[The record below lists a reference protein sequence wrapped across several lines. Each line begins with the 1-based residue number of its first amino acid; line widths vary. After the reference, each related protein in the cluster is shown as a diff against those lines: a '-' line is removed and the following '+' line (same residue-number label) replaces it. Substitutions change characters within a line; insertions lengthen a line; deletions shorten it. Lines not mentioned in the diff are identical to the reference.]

1 MKERPASVP
10 WLALLLLLAL
20 LPTACLAAGDAQT
33 QSLLE
38 ALDLGAWQAQAPEL
52 PLRELLERFSSGDF
66 SIDLDGLRD
75 AAVQSLLQEVRFS
88 LPLLLRVCALSLLM
102 SVLSRLRLS
111 LVGEDVA
118 RVCELVLFLC
128 ATLPLAVDFMR
139 LVAKGEA
146 CIGALNGI
154 AQSVLPTM
162 LALLAALGGGST
174 VTAMQP
180 MVLGAGAL
188 STSLLQNLLLPLV
201 RMTAVLVL
209 VSAMTGENRFSNLVA
224 CLRSLCHWALGA
236 CFTAFLG
243 LLTVKG
249 LAAGAVDSVAVR
261 TAKYTVDNLVPVVGG
276 LFKDS
281 VDTLVG
287 CALVVKNAIGLAGL
301 LSLLLCLLSPAA
313 SVLTVLLGYRLCAA
327 LLQPLGEN
335 RLLGALNGFAA
346 TLSTL
351 LLCMLVALAVFFV
364 FVTVLMSS
372 GIRL

>member
-1 MKERPASVP
+1 M
-10 WLALLLLLAL
+10 
-20 LPTACLAAGDAQT
+20 
-33 QSLLE
+33 
-38 ALDLGAWQAQAPEL
+38 
-52 PLRELLERFSSGDF
+52 
-66 SIDLDGLRD
+66 
-75 AAVQSLLQEVRFS
+75 
-88 LPLLLRVCALSLLM
+88 
-102 SVLSRLRLS
+102 
-111 LVGEDVA
+111 
-118 RVCELVLFLC
+118 
-128 ATLPLAVDFMR
+128 
-139 LVAKGEA
+139 
-146 CIGALNGI
+146 
-154 AQSVLPTM
+154 
-162 LALLAALGGGST
+162 
-174 VTAMQP
+174 
-180 MVLGAGAL
+180 
-188 STSLLQNLLLPLV
+188 
-201 RMTAVLVL
+201 
-209 VSAMTGENRFSNLVA
+209 
-224 CLRSLCHWALGA
+224 
-236 CFTAFLG
+236 
-243 LLTVKG
+243 
-249 LAAGAVDSVAVR
+249 R